1 MKESVTTMENHVI
14 NAERL
19 ADTFMELV
27 RIDSMSREEGE
38 VARMLAAK
46 LTGLGARVEMDQAG
60 GQVGGQ
66 TGNLLAFLP
75 GNRSADPLLL
85 AAHMDTVGPGRGVEP
100 RLDDGVFS
108 SAGETIL
115 GADDKSA
122 LAIILEVLTCIRE
135 QDLPCGPLEI
145 VFTICEEVGL
155 LGAKHLA
162 YDKLSARMGYALDTR
177 STDEIITKAPC
188 ANRLTFTL
196 FGKAAHAGSSPEKGI
211 NAISLA
217 SKAIAQLNLGRIDAE
232 TTCNIGMIQGGLATN
247 IVPEQVVVQGEVRSH
262 SRDKL
267 DKVTQTIVSA
277 FKRTIDTYNDRQD
290 DLPRL
295 EMDVQLD
302 FECLDVNPQHPVV
315 GLVRQAAA
323 NLGRAMETA
332 ASGGGSDANI
342 FAGKGIAAAVL
353 GTGMDKVHTVN
364 ECIKLEDMVQT
375 GLLVLEI
382 LRLHTERKSS
392 I

>member
-1 MKESVTTMENHVI
+1 MGNHVI

-38 VARMLAAK
+38 LSRILTAK
-46 LTGLGARVEMDQAG
+46 LTALGARVEVDQAG
-60 GQVGGQ
+60 ERVGGQ
-66 TGNLLAFLP
+66 TGNLIAYWP
-75 GNRSADPLLL
+75 GNRPADPLLL
-85 AAHMDTVGPGRGVEP
+85 AAHMDTVGPGRGVDP
-100 RLDDGVFS
+100 RFDDGVFT
-108 SAGETIL
+108 SAGETVL

-122 LAIILEVLTCIRE
+122 LAIILEVLQCIHE
-135 QDLPCGPLEI
+135 QDLPCGPLELL
-145 VFTICEEVGL
+145 FTICEEVGL

-162 YDKLSARMGYALDTR
+162 YEKLSARMGYALDTR
-177 STDEIITKAPC
+177 STDEIITRAPC
-188 ANRLTFTL
+188 ANRLAFTL

-217 SKAIAQLNLGRIDAE
+217 SKAIAQLDLGRLDAE
-232 TTCNIGMIQGGLATN
+232 TTCNIGLIQGGLATN
-247 IVPEQVVVQGEVRSH
+247 IVPERVVVEGEVRSH
-262 SRDKL
+262 SREKL
-267 DKVTQTIVSA
+267 HRVTQTIVSA
-277 FKRTIDTYNDRQD
+277 FEKTVSAYKARQD

-295 EMDVQLD
+295 EADVQLD
-302 FECLDVNPQHPVV
+302 FDCLDIDGRHPVV

-323 NLGRAMETA
+323 NLGRTMETA

-342 FAGKGIAAAVL
+342 FAGKGITTAVL

-364 ECIKLEDMVQT
+364 ECIRLEDMVRT
-375 GLLVLEI
+375 VLLVLEI
-382 LRLHTERKSS
+382 LRLHAQCRSS